1 MTLARLIEI
10 SGPITHA
17 MWDYNSLDLGG
28 ATLPAVSVTRRA
40 SMPEYGFDAH
50 EITVSTLT
58 ATYTETAAHM
68 IEGARTLD
76 QVPIT
81 ELFRPARLMRLP
93 AAGPRTLI
101 TRDQLEA
108 NDPGLN
114 NRDALVIDTGWG
126 AHWDQPGYVTDA
138 PAFAASTLDWFLA
151 QPFSILVLD
160 TPVMECLWC
169 GEANMAD
176 QQGDLLKPL
185 YEHGMLL
192 VAPVVNLDQITHPTG
207 TLISLPMAVKGVC
220 SAPSRVLYV
229 EGATWADEIE
239 TTTSSHQKGV

>member
-1 MTLARLIEI
+1 MARLIEI
-10 SGPITHA
+10 SGPITHG

-40 SMPEYGFDAH
+40 SIPEYGFDAH
-50 EITVSTLT
+50 QITVSTLT

-68 IEGARTLD
+68 IEGAPTLD

-81 ELFRPARLMRLP
+81 ELIRPARLMRLP

-101 TRDQLEA
+101 TREHLEA

-114 NRDALVIDTGWG
+114 DGDALVIDTGWG
-126 AHWDQPGYVTDA
+126 RRWDTPGYVTDG

-151 QPFSILVLD
+151 QPFSILALD

-169 GEANMAD
+169 SEGDMAD
-176 QQGDLLKPL
+176 QHGDLLKPL

-192 VAPVVNLDQITHPTG
+192 VAPVINLDQITRPTG
-207 TLISLPMAVKGVC
+207 TLISLPMAVDGVC

-229 EGATWADEIE
+229 EGADWTDQIE
-239 TTTSSHQKGV
+239 TETSSHQKGV

>member
-1 MTLARLIEI
+1 VARLIEI
-10 SGPITHA
+10 SGPITHG

-40 SMPEYGFDAH
+40 SIPEYGFDAH

-68 IEGARTLD
+68 IEGAPTLD
-76 QVPIT
+76 QVAIT
-81 ELFRPARLMRLP
+81 ELIRPARLMRLP
-93 AAGPRTLI
+93 AARPRTLI
-101 TRDQLEA
+101 TRDQLQA

-114 NRDALVIDTGWG
+114 DGDALVIDTGWG
-126 AHWDQPGYVTDA
+126 TCWDTPGYVTDA
-138 PAFAASTLDWFLA
+138 PAFAVSTLDWFLS
-151 QPFSILVLD
+151 QPFSILALD

-169 GEANMAD
+169 SEADMAD

-192 VAPVVNLDQITHPTG
+192 IAPVINLDQITQPTG
-207 TLISLPMAVKGVC
+207 TLVSLPMAVEGVC

-229 EGATWADEIE
+229 EGANWADEIE
-239 TTTSSHQKGV
+239 STTSSHRKGV

>member
-1 MTLARLIEI
+1 VARVIEI
-10 SGPITHA
+10 SGPITHG

-28 ATLPAVSVTRRA
+28 ATLPAVSVTPRA
-40 SMPEYGFDAH
+40 SIPQYGFDAH

-68 IEGARTLD
+68 IEGAPTLD

-81 ELFRPARLMRLP
+81 ELIRPARLMRLP

-101 TRDQLEA
+101 TRDQLDA
-108 NDPGLN
+108 HNPGIADG
-114 NRDALVIDTGWG
+114 DALVIDTGWG
-126 AHWDQPGYVTDA
+126 ARWDQSGYVTDA

-151 QPFSILVLD
+151 QPFSVLVLD

-169 GEANMAD
+169 AEAGMGD

-185 YEHGMLL
+185 YERGMLL
-192 VAPVVNLDQITHPTG
+192 VAPVVNLGEIERPTG
-207 TLISLPMAVKGVC
+207 TLISLPMAVEGVC

-229 EGATWADEIE
+229 EDASWANEIGE
-239 TTTSSHQKGV
+239 PTSSHQKGV